1 MRISYHFANLVNLIS
16 TITVLSYEMREE
28 GIAHPTNQD
37 VYRWRKK
44 KLLSKASLGL
54 NRPINV

>member
-1 MRISYHFANLVNLIS
+1 MMRISYHFANLVNLIS

-44 KLLSKASLGL
+44 NYFQKPALD
-54 NRPINV
+54 